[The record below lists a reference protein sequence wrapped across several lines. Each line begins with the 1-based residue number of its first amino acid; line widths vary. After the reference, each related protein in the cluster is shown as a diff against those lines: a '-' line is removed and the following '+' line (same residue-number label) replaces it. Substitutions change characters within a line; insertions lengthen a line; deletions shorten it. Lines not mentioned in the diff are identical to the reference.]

1 VSVHR
6 NRRVIVYWDEAGN
19 RYEDSWRTAVRGPS
33 LAAIPPNDR
42 LVSAYCDQRHLM
54 AALVANGDAPPL
66 VMVHNALGPVPAY
79 VLVADGFAYAMV
91 STDGQTASVGAF
103 GTPRKSWLLSCPSC
117 PEAADCWLDAQP
129 LRDALSRGQKRTGLR
144 RGEPT

>member
-1 VSVHR
+1 
-6 NRRVIVYWDEAGN
+6 
-19 RYEDSWRTAVRGPS
+19 
-33 LAAIPPNDR
+33 
-42 LVSAYCDQRHLM
+42 M

-117 PEAADCWLDAQP
+117 PEAAECW
-129 LRDALSRGQKRTGLR
+129 RDAAVTR
-144 RGEPT
+144 RVVTRAKKDRSAAW